1 MASRMMILF
10 FLAIFAV
17 LLSSIST
24 AEVVL
29 GEDIRMEA
37 TPLEIEAGMPAELNF
52 ALDGEFGEGAAMEI
66 RITAPEG
73 DSPLFTGEFKA
84 RTRQFLIFNFQE
96 PGPHTIH
103 VTVKDPEDLSAIL
116 SKDFVVEVVEAQP
129 PRSAW
134 LRTWGML
141 MLVLVLGVAIG
152 IASLRFRSSS
162 NHYPKD

>member
-37 TPLEIEAGMPAELNF
+37 TPLEIEAGVPAELNF

-73 DSPLFTGEFKA
+73 DVPLFTGEFKA
-84 RTRQFLIFNFQE
+84 RTGQFLVYNFHE

-103 VTVKDPEDLSAIL
+103 VTVKDPEDPRDIL
-116 SKDFVVEVVEAQP
+116 SKDFVVEVAEAPP

-134 LRTWGML
+134 LKTWGML
-141 MLVLVLGVAIG
+141 MLILGVGVAIG
-152 IASLRFRSSS
+152 IASARFRYSP
-162 NHYPKD
+162 NR